1 MMFKTNYKFL
11 SVALLFAI
19 CPILNLYAQKDN
31 AGLPFNGV
39 VRSAEEGFAAQ
50 EFRRGVQAYYRG
62 SFNEAVLQF
71 EKALN
76 YLPEDN
82 LIMDWMGKAYY
93 HTGLEGTALQSWNR
107 VLENGY
113 GGLLLQNKVEIVR
126 ERRVSSE
133 INEKNIRYTEAGVFP
148 GNYNGNQ
155 IFSGP
160 VSVLPNPNGTV
171 WVLAYGSNELVEINV
186 NGTVV
191 SRITGPING
200 FDRPVDIIRLNDG
213 NMLVSESAGDRLAL
227 FSKKGKFIKY
237 FGKKGRGTGEMVGPQ
252 YMTQDS
258 RQNIFVSD
266 YGNSRIDVFDKDGNG
281 LFYFGGPQKDFEGL
295 RGPVG
300 IASLGDGIYV
310 ADDIK
315 GCVYEFDQAGN
326 FRRILCEEKTFHRPE
341 SMKVWN
347 DFLVVCDSNKVI
359 SIDTE
364 SGATF
369 ENIHAGNS
377 PQRITCAVPDVNGN
391 IIVTDIKTNEV
402 YIMSKMQEV
411 VGGLFVQIERVN
423 ASKFP
428 EITVDFRVENR
439 HRGPIVGLRDNNFY
453 VTEQKRP
460 VSKLN
465 FVGASSENDYA
476 DITVVIDRSLSEGMY
491 DEQINLVVRELSAS
505 MGQRGT
511 LRILSAG
518 KIPVVE
524 YIGNPSGALQ
534 FNVNGLKTPVTK
546 NVAWDLALRL
556 AVNDL
561 INGEKKRAVVLIS
574 AGKAGLN
581 AFDKYSLAE
590 TSAYINNNHVAVSSI
605 LLVQEACDEE
615 ISYIIR
621 TTPGK
626 EYYMFRPEG
635 LGSVIEDI
643 IDIPNSLYTFRYVSA
658 LTTNFGEKYLPVE
671 VEVRLL
677 NRSGRDETGY
687 FAPLQ

>member
-1 MMFKTNYKFL
+1 MRKNNFL
-11 SVALLFAI
+11 NFIIGFSLFLFSGNGLFAQ
-19 CPILNLYAQKDN
+19 NDN
-31 AGLPFNGV
+31 AGLPVSGTI
-39 VRSAEEGFAAQ
+39 RSAEEGFAAQ

-76 YLPEDN
+76 FLPEDN

-93 HTGLEGTALQSWNR
+93 QTGLEGTALQSWNR
-107 VLENGY
+107 ASENGY
-113 GGLLLQNKVEIVR
+113 GGLLLQNKIEIVR

-133 INEKNIRYTEAGVFP
+133 LNERNIRYTEAGVFP
-148 GNYNGNQ
+148 GMYNDNQ

-160 VSVLPNPNGTV
+160 ISVLPNNNGTV

-200 FDRPVDIIRLNDG
+200 FDRPVDIIRLADG

-237 FGKKGRGTGEMVGPQ
+237 FGKKGRGVGELVGPQ
-252 YMTQDS
+252 YMAQDS
-258 RQNIFVSD
+258 RNNIYVSD

-281 LFYFGGPQKDFEGL
+281 LFFFGSPQKDFEGL
-295 RGPVG
+295 KGPTG
-300 IASLGDGIYV
+300 IASLGDSIYV

-326 FRRILCEEKTFHRPE
+326 FRRILCEDKTFHRPE
-341 SMKVWN
+341 SMKVWK
-347 DFLVVCDSNKVI
+347 DYLVVCDSNKVI
-359 SIDTE
+359 SVDSE

-369 ENIHAGNS
+369 ENVRIGNA
-377 PQRITCAVPDVNGN
+377 PQRITCAAPDINGN
-391 IIVTDIKTNEV
+391 VIVSDIKTNEV
-402 YIMSKMQEV
+402 YVMSKMHEV
-411 VGGLFVQIERVN
+411 VGGLFIQIERVN

-428 EITVDFRVENR
+428 EVTVDFRVENR
-439 HRGPIVGLRDNNFY
+439 HRGPIVGLRENNFY

-460 VSKLN
+460 VSKLS
-465 FVGASSENDYA
+465 FVGAASENISA
-476 DITVVIDRSLSEGMY
+476 DITMVIDRSEYAKGY
-491 DEQINLVVRELSAS
+491 DEQINMVVRELAAS

-518 KIPVVE
+518 KIPAVE
-524 YIGNPSGALQ
+524 YNGNPSGALQ
-534 FNVNGLKTPVTK
+534 FNVNALKTPLAENVT
-546 NVAWDLALRL
+546 WDLAMRL

-561 INGEKKRAVVLIS
+561 INGEEKRAIVLVS
-574 AGKAGLN
+574 SGKAGLT

-590 TSAYINNNHVAVSSI
+590 TAAYINNNHVGVSAV
-605 LLVQEACDEE
+605 LLNQDNCDEE
-615 ISYIIR
+615 LEYVLNSSQGKSYYI
-621 TTPGK
+621 
-626 EYYMFRPEG
+626 FRPEG
-635 LGSVIEDI
+635 LSSVIDDI
-643 IDIPNSLYTFRYVSA
+643 IERPNSLYTFKYTSS